1 MGFFQPG
8 ATSFAS
14 ESDQVKF
21 TLIWRLSLIGVV
33 VLSFLT
39 TVFLFDPSNAKYTY
53 LTGLSLCVFGVIFLA
68 KTKNFQVMYVVY
80 ATIGSIVIQIDT
92 NLTLDTP
99 HLANYF
105 WILLI
110 VIMSV
115 FGSNLKVAL
124 LYAVLNTIGVLYYAN
139 FTMAE
144 HYEVMHSVPKVN
156 GFAVGLEMA
165 CLALFI
171 SYIIYLFADLRIKA
185 EQQLIEKNQK
195 LEESYDL
202 ILSGNKEKTILVKE
216 IHHRV
221 KNNLQI
227 IISLLRL
234 QMTEVKNLEAK
245 EHFSEAINR
254 VMVMSS
260 IHQKLYQ
267 EKDISKFNLE
277 EYIVVLSSE
286 LKQFF
291 TEEFPIEFKF
301 DIDYDN
307 IDLKTVVPLG
317 LILNEL
323 LSNSF
328 KYAFTSSETGIIE
341 ISIQDSSPGFR
352 MKYSDNGKWKKNP
365 DEDSGFGLELID
377 ILTEQ
382 LNGTKEIII
391 SELGTEYI
399 FNFKPEQQ

>member
-1 MGFFQPG
+1 MGIFNVTFEEF
-8 ATSFAS
+8 TS

-21 TLIWRLSLIGVV
+21 TLVWRLSLIGVC
-33 VLSFLT
+33 VLALLT
-39 TVFLFDPSNAKYTY
+39 TVFFFDPSNAKYTY
-53 LTGLSLCVFGVIFLA
+53 LFGLSLCILCVLYLA
-68 KTKNFQVMYVVY
+68 KTRKFQVVYLIY
-80 ATIGSIVIQIDT
+80 ATFGSLAIQIDS

-99 HLANYF
+99 HLANFF

-110 VIMSV
+110 IIMTV
-115 FGSNLKVAL
+115 FGSNLKIAL
-124 LYAVLNTIGVLYYAN
+124 IFAILNTLGVIYYAN
-139 FTMAE
+139 FTMAK
-144 HYEVMHSVPKVN
+144 HYEVMHTVPEVN

-165 CLALFI
+165 CLCLFI
-171 SYIIYLFADLRIKA
+171 SYIIYQFANLRIKA
-185 EQQLIEKNQK
+185 ERQLIEKNSK

-202 ILSGNKEKTILVKE
+202 ILAGNKEKTVLVKE

-267 EKDISKFNLE
+267 EKDITKFSLK
-277 EYIVVLSSE
+277 EYIETLSSE
-286 LKQFF
+286 LKLFF
-291 TEEFPIEFKF
+291 CEEFPISFK
-301 DIDYDN
+301 IDVNYDK

-328 KYAFTSSETGIIE
+328 KYAFSDLNDGEISMIIE
-341 ISIQDSSPGFR
+341 ENREGFSL
-352 MKYSDNGKWKKNP
+352 KYKDNGLWKGNVL
-365 DEDSGFGLELID
+365 EDSGFGLELID

-382 LNGTKEIII
+382 LNGSKELLKTKT
-391 SELGTEYI
+391 GTTYK
-399 FNFKPEQQ
+399 FQFKPDL

>member
-1 MGFFQPG
+1 MGFLSP
-8 ATSFAS
+8 SYPKFAS
-14 ESDQVKF
+14 ESDSVKF
-21 TLIWRLSLIGVV
+21 NLIWRLSIIGVGI
-33 VLSFLT
+33 LALLT
-39 TVFLFDPSNAKYTY
+39 TVFFFDESSAKYTY
-53 LTGLSLCVFGVIFLA
+53 LTGLCLCVFGVFYLA
-68 KTKNFQVMYVVY
+68 KTKNYHVLYLVY
-80 ATIGSIVIQIDT
+80 ATVGSLVIQIDT
-92 NLTLDTP
+92 NVTLDTP

-110 VIMSV
+110 VIMTV
-115 FGSNLKVAL
+115 FGCNLKIAL
-124 LYAVLNTIGVLYYAN
+124 FFAVLNTLGVIYYAN

-144 HYEVMHSVPKVN
+144 HYEVMHSVSYIN
-156 GFAVGLEMA
+156 GFAVSLEMA
-165 CLALFI
+165 CLCLFI

-185 EQQLIEKNQK
+185 ESQLLDKNAK

-202 ILSGNKEKTILVKE
+202 ILKGNKEKNILVKE

-234 QMTEVKNLEAK
+234 QMTEVRNLEAK

-267 EKDISKFNLE
+267 EKDITEFSLQD
-277 EYIVVLSSE
+277 YVSE
-286 LKQFF
+286 LSQDLKMFF
-291 TEEFPIEFKF
+291 SEEFPIDFKIN
-301 DIDYDN
+301 IDYEN
-307 IDLKTVVPLG
+307 MDLKTVVPLG

-328 KYAFTSSETGIIE
+328 KYAFEEMNKGHIE
-341 ISIQDSSPGFR
+341 ITITKISDGFE
-352 MKYSDNGKWKKNP
+352 MTYSDNGHWKDNSKN
-365 DEDSGFGLELID
+365 ESGFGLELID

-382 LNGTKEIII
+382 LNGTK
-391 SELGTEYI
+391 SLATNDSGTSYI
-399 FNFKPEQQ
+399 FNFKPEL